1 MNRLILALALTP
13 ALFVTG
19 AFAQTVS
26 DDVTKQLWCGTAL
39 VAAFTNPP
47 EGVTPEQLAEA
58 QVYIDGGNG
67 LLDQATKAHLDA
79 GFTEEQLT
87 TIKTDLVTAVTA
99 QVSGDG
105 TAAQFSFEEC
115 VALLP
120 APADAAPADTS
131 ASSAQ

>member
-1 MNRLILALALTP
+1 MNRLIFALALTP

-26 DDVTKQLWCGTAL
+26 DDVNKQLWCGTAL
-39 VAAFTNPP
+39 VSAFSNPP

-58 QVYIDGGNG
+58 QIYIDGGNV
-67 LLDQATKAHLDA
+67 LVDQATKAHLDA
-79 GFTEEQLT
+79 GFTDEQVT
-87 TIKTDLVTAVTA
+87 TIKADLVKAVNE

-105 TAAQFSFEEC
+105 SSAQYTFEEC

-120 APADAAPADTS
+120 NPPAAPA
-131 ASSAQ
+131 AN